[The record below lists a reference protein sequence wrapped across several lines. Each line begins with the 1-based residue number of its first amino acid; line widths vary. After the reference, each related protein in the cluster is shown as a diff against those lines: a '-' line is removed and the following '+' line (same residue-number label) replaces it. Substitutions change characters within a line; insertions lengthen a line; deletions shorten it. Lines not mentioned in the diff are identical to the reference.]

1 MSIQQHQHQAD
12 TQHEEEEEGD
22 YEGMRHPWEA
32 EALGVGGGGQWLG
45 PDVLLHGLG
54 QVVLPGTEAQL
65 SAGLVDL
72 EGVAHRYVYHLESG
86 EMYGQ
91 LVSRWLAKG

>member
-1 MSIQQHQHQAD
+1 LSIQQHQRQAG

-22 YEGMRHPWEA
+22 YEGVRRPGEA
-32 EALGVGGGGQWLG
+32 EALGVGGGGGQWLG

-72 EGVAHRYVYHLESG
+72 EGVAHRYVPHLESG
-86 EMYGQ
+86 EMYGPG
-91 LVSRWLAKG
+91 LAKG